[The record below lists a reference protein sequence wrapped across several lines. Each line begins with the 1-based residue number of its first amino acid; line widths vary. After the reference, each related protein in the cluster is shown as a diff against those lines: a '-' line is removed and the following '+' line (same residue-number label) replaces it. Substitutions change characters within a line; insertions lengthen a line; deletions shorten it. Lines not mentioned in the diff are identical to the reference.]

1 MNNTQQD
8 MDLLLNRIEELERS
22 ININKVQIDELT
34 DKVKGIIQNLQD
46 ATNRNEGTITN
57 KMLEL
62 NSVVRSYNNNISEAT
77 KDISALSD
85 NIKKLDCD
93 VLEKLK
99 EINTVNDKMVIA
111 FENLINSK
119 AEAIVGDIRREN
131 LRMINDNKAIRDDI
145 VKDGVEIRKDLK
157 QIIQAGINE
166 ENEGI
171 YKSIEKQRI
180 GFYIIGILVVIDI
193 LLRFIL

>member
-34 DKVKGIIQNLQD
+34 DKVRGIIQNLQD

-180 GFYIIGILVVIDI
+180 GFYIIGVLVVIDI

>member
-34 DKVKGIIQNLQD
+34 DKVRGIIQNLQD

-180 GFYIIGILVVIDI
+180 GLYIIGVLVVIDI

>member
-8 MDLLLNRIEELERS
+8 MNLLLNRIEELERS

-34 DKVKGIIQNLQD
+34 DKVRGIIQNLQD

-180 GFYIIGILVVIDI
+180 GFYIIGVLVVIDI

>member
-34 DKVKGIIQNLQD
+34 DKVRGIIQNLQD

-62 NSVVRSYNNNISEAT
+62 NSVVRSYNNNISEAA

-180 GFYIIGILVVIDI
+180 GFYIIGVLVVIDI

>member
-34 DKVKGIIQNLQD
+34 DKVRGIIQNLQD